1 MKKILILIII
11 FFVFILSLNKIVFAN
26 EDIQKSQNQ
35 SINDYPRAYK
45 CPPEIEQIYIEKN
58 TGELCTTDYEVFKSD
73 PIKYHFWTYDEEVTI
88 EGRAKERA
96 RQFIYWVITHPS
108 IDNHPTLLK
117 IWSSARNVAYFF
129 TILVAALL
137 GMGIIISQKTNFD
150 TGIKIW
156 PSLIRILL
164 SLLYITFSA
173 TIVLS
178 IIQLSDILMKFF
190 IETLGGRDLFNTY
203 FNKVSQED
211 NYNFYGFKDL
221 NIAVQEAVKNQLF
234 VLKLTEITYYLLGG
248 MIILRKII
256 LWFLLFVSPFLATL
270 FSFGFSKNVG
280 WIWVGVFFQ
289 WVFYGPLM
297 ALFLGGLATIWKNGI
312 PFVFDF
318 SRSETAIGY
327 VYPTA
332 TNILWGGPAQKLSI
346 LNNINYIDPYAE
358 YIISLIML
366 WAVIFFPW
374 WLLRTFRDYC
384 CDGINAVKNLL
395 MSSLGNFHNQPPPPS
410 LSPTKLTSF
419 ATTNSTTKEI
429 KTEQIKKIETIEEI
443 KKAKTEEIVSSLNM
457 KVSNLTDIANFE
469 TNKQARET
477 INYLKNPT
485 QATTISDRQKYINI
499 RVELSNR
506 ASQKDQLAGKIVTS
520 IFSPPIQQISQ
531 KMAIVNSLPKT
542 STVTQAVSFKVKLP
556 TTKVQQISSTTAS
569 YINTNPKI
577 IVDLASKINTDQSNI
592 KQVLTLLNQQIDK
605 PAKEILENISKQT
618 NLEKQKIAEIV
629 KEYHTIIKS
638 DNKAIEEIANQLSVK
653 PEEVKQVVEAQT
665 PIVTEP
671 EKNIEQMITIPPTV
685 PIDEYEQVKKMW
697 QEQYEKGEIPTNE
710 NIKTRDQWVEQDIVV
725 ITNTLNKLYS
735 PDESVKQQGLDEVG
749 YILPIFMINNLNGEQ
764 LVTYLKAKLEAAK
777 TVKALFDKEKEITEK
792 LKAESDKVE
801 IKRAAKKEEAKTMMM
816 EEELPLKEDK

>member
-1 MKKILILIII
+1 MKKLFIVIFVI
-11 FFVFILSLNKIVFAN
+11 FFFIFTNKLVIAQQQQQTNNQQQEIV
-26 EDIQKSQNQ
+26 
-35 SINDYPRAYK
+35 PRAYQ
-45 CPPEIEQIYIEKN
+45 CPSELEQIYLQKG
-58 TGELCTTDYEVFKSD
+58 TGEKCTIDYQEFKSN
-73 PIKYHFWTYDEEVTI
+73 PTLYHYWTDDEQVTI

-96 RQFIYWVITHPS
+96 RQFIYWVMTHPS
-108 IDNHPTLLK
+108 IDNHPTLIK
-117 IWSSARNVAYFF
+117 VWSSARNVSYFL

-137 GMGIIISQKTNFD
+137 GLGIIIGQKTNFD

-156 PSLIRILL
+156 PSLIKILV
-164 SLLYITFSA
+164 SLFYITFSA

-190 IETLGGRDLFNTY
+190 IENLGGRDLFNTY
-203 FNKVSQED
+203 FNGISQEQ
-211 NYNFYGFKDL
+211 NYNFYGIKDL
-221 NIAVQEAVKNQLF
+221 NIGAQEVVKNQLF
-234 VLKLTEITYYLLGG
+234 VLKLTEITYYILGG

-256 LWFLLFVSPFLATL
+256 LWFLLFVSPFLAIL
-270 FSFGFSKNVG
+270 FAFNFSKNVG

-297 ALFLGGLATIWKNGI
+297 SLFLGGLSTIWKAGI

-327 VYPTA
+327 IYPTA

-395 MSSLGNFHNQPPPPS
+395 MSSLGNLHGQPPSPS
-410 LSPTKLTSF
+410 LSPVKLTSF
-419 ATTNSTTKEI
+419 STTREI

-443 KKAKTEEIVSSLNM
+443 KKARTEEIVSSLNM
-457 KVSNLTDIANFE
+457 KASNLTDIAYFE

-506 ASQKDQLAGKIVTS
+506 AAQKDQLAGKIVTS
-520 IFSPPIQQISQ
+520 IFSPPMQQITH
-531 KMAIVNSLPKT
+531 KMAIVSSLPKT

-556 TTKVQQISSTTAS
+556 TTKVQQISSSTTN
-569 YINTNPKI
+569 YINTNEKI
-577 IVDLASKINTDQSNI
+577 ITDLASKANIDQSVI
-592 KQVLTLLNQQIDK
+592 KQVLSLLNQSLDK
-605 PAKEILENISKQT
+605 PAQEILENISKQT
-618 NLEKQKIAEIV
+618 NLEKQKIAEII
-629 KEYHTIIKS
+629 KEYHLIIKS

-671 EKNIEQMITIPPTV
+671 EKNIEQMITIPSTIS
-685 PIDEYEQVKKMW
+685 IDEYEQVKKMW

-735 PDESVKQQGLDEVG
+735 PDESIKQQGLDEIG

-792 LKAESDKVE
+792 LKTESDKVE
-801 IKRAAKKEEAKTMMM
+801 IKRSAKKEEAKTMMM
-816 EEELPLKEDK
+816 EEELPLKEDKQL